1 MYAAIIGSFFR
12 HALTS
17 VGGALVAKGIL
28 QAAMLEPTIGA
39 IMTLAGVVLSIIN
52 KKRNAE

>member
-1 MYAAIIGSFFR
+1 MSALIIGTFIR

-28 QAAMLEPTIGA
+28 EASMVNEIIGA
-39 IMTLAGVVLSIIN
+39 VSTLVGVALSLVQKYRN
-52 KKRNAE
+52 K

>member
-1 MYAAIIGSFFR
+1 MYAMIIGSVLR

-28 QAAMLEPTIGA
+28 EASMVNEIIGA
-39 IMTLAGVVLSIIN
+39 VSTLAGIALSLVQKYRN
-52 KKRNAE
+52 K